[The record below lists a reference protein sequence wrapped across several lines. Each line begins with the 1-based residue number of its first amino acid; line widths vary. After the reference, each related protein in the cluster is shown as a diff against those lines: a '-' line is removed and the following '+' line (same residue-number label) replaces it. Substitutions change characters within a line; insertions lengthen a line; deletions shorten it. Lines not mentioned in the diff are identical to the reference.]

1 MHGEDGKALE
11 KQIPMQFCICGFQDH
26 SGPALLLVIKALKK
40 KLGVLAGSNNDVFGS
55 VRVDPDSDPVATFFP
70 NSLMA
75 TRKVRSMEAR

>member
-1 MHGEDGKALE
+1 
-11 KQIPMQFCICGFQDH
+11 MQFRICGFQDH
-26 SGPALLLVIKALKK
+26 SGPALLLEIKALKQ
-40 KLGVLAGSNNDVFGS
+40 KLGVLAGFNNVVFGA